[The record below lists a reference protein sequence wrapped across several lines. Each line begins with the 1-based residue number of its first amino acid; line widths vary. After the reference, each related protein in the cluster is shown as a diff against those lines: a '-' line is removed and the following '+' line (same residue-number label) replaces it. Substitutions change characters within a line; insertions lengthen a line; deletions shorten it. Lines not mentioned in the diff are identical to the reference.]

1 MNKKT
6 LKAKITKALGK
17 GISAKTSALADLIPE
32 SLTAGKAYEAYVLGL
47 VCERL
52 HFDEGLSLRLVGG
65 TKIALK
71 SSPGPINT
79 SYPHIEV
86 FQGTQHI
93 ANIWTD
99 VEFKALSAIK
109 SGKNSLSLGDYHE
122 MDIAVVV
129 PNAAARP
136 TPEQVLL
143 LVECKNTGYQ
153 KSLLREILGIRRE
166 LSVLSHPS
174 PTSFSIWPRS
184 TVPADPP
191 SCITVFSTDPA
202 VLSYCGPGTTFG
214 IDFFH
219 EPL

>member
-6 LKAKITKALGK
+6 LKAKITKALRK
-17 GISAKTSALADLIPE
+17 GISANKSALADLIPE

-52 HFDEGLSLRLVGG
+52 HLDEGFSLRLVGG

-79 SYPHIEV
+79 SYPHIKV
-86 FQGTQHI
+86 FKEHKHI

-99 VEFKALSAIK
+99 VEFTALSATK
-109 SGKNSLSLGDYHE
+109 SGKHPLSLGDYHE
-122 MDIAVVV
+122 MDIAVVL
-129 PNAAARP
+129 PTAEARP
-136 TPEQVLL
+136 TPDQVLL

-153 KSLLREILGIRRE
+153 KTLLREILGIRRE
-166 LSVLSHPS
+166 LSFLSHPS
-174 PTSFSIWPRS
+174 SSFFSKWPRS

-202 VLSYCGPGTTFG
+202 VLNYCGPGTTFG

>member
-1 MNKKT
+1 MNKKA
-6 LKAKITKALGK
+6 LKAKITKALRK
-17 GISAKTSALADLIPE
+17 GISAKKSALADLIPE

-52 HFDEGLSLRLVGG
+52 HVDEGFSLRLIGG
-65 TKIALK
+65 KKIVLK

-79 SYPHIEV
+79 SYPHIAV
-86 FQGTQHI
+86 FQGQQHI

-99 VEFKALSAIK
+99 VEFKTLSATM
-109 SGKNSLSLGDYHE
+109 SGKPSLSLGDYHE

-129 PNAAARP
+129 PDAAARP
-136 TPEQVLL
+136 TPDQVLL

-166 LSVLSHPS
+166 LSFLSPLS
-174 PTSFSIWPRS
+174 PTQFSTWPRS
-184 TVPADPP
+184 VVPADPP
-191 SCITVFSTDPA
+191 SCIAVFSTDPD
-202 VLSYCGPGTTFG
+202 VLSYCDPGITFG